1 MTYFNIMQKYTLLLF
16 AALLL
21 RTTLPAQ
28 CWQKINAGAMQVGD
42 LQTIRIASKMLA
54 SIRVLGS
61 KTLSERRLIKP
72 LASSLK

>member
-1 MTYFNIMQKYTLLLF
+1 MHKSTLLLF

-42 LQTIRIASKMLA
+42 LQNDTHRIKEA
-54 SIRVLGS
+54 RERTVFGS
-61 KTLSERRLIKP
+61 KTLSER
-72 LASSLK
+72 

>member
-1 MTYFNIMQKYTLLLF
+1 MQNVSLILFNQKYIDLTLTNTMHKSTLLLF

-54 SIRVLGS
+54 SVRVLGQ
-61 KTLSERRLIKP
+61 RL
-72 LASSLK
+72 